1 MQARQVQVTD
11 DDAGQRLD
19 NFLLRELKGVPR
31 TAVYRLL
38 RTGQVRVNGGRA
50 KPDRRLETGETV
62 RIPPVRIDDAPR
74 PHAAPAGGPSA
85 AQRALIDASILHED
99 KDVLVLDKPGG
110 VAVHGGSGISFGV
123 IEVLRALRP
132 DATLE
137 LAHRLDRD
145 TSGILIL
152 AKRRPAL
159 RKLHASFREGA
170 VEKRYLT
177 LLGGRWEHGS
187 VSVAAALK
195 RNQIRGGERVVTVD
209 SDDGKPSLS
218 HFHPL
223 EVYRDGSFMEVR
235 IETGRTHQIRVHAAH
250 LGHPV
255 AGDDKYGDHEVN
267 KRFRPLGLKRMFLHA
282 SSLSLPHPNG
292 DVLSVSAP
300 LPDELKAVLD
310 ALDRTPR

>member
-50 KPDRRLETGETV
+50 KPDRRVEAGDTV
-62 RIPPVRIDDAPR
+62 RIPPVRLDDAPR

-145 TSGILIL
+145 TSGVLVL

-177 LLGGRWEHGS
+177 LVGGRWEHGS
-187 VSVAAALK
+187 VTVAAALK
-195 RNQIRGGERVVTVD
+195 RNQIKGGERIVTVD

-223 EVYRDGSFMEVR
+223 EPYREATFMEVK

-255 AGDDKYGDHEVN
+255 AGDDKYGDHDLN
-267 KRFRPLGLKRMFLHA
+267 KRFKQFGLKRMFLHA
-282 SSLSLPHPNG
+282 SSLSMPHPNG

-310 ALDRTPR
+310 ALERGR

>member
-1 MQARQVQVTD
+1 MQARVVLASD

-19 NFLLRELKGVPR
+19 NFLLRHLKGVPR

-50 KPDRRLETGETV
+50 KPDRRIESGDKV
-62 RIPPVRIDDAPR
+62 RLPPVRLDDAPR
-74 PHAAPAGGPSA
+74 PGVPSA

-145 TSGILIL
+145 TSGVLVL

-159 RKLHASFREGA
+159 RKLHAAFREGT
-170 VEKRYLT
+170 VEKRYLA

-187 VSVAAALK
+187 VTVAAALK
-195 RNQIRGGERVVTVD
+195 RNQIKGGERIVRVD

-223 EVYRDGSFMEVR
+223 DLFREASFMEVK

-255 AGDDKYGDHEVN
+255 AGDDKYGDHELN
-267 KRFRPLGLKRMFLHA
+267 RRFKTLGLKRMFLHA
-282 SSLSLPHPNG
+282 SSLSMPHPNG

-300 LPDELKAVLD
+300 LPDDLKAVID
-310 ALDRTPR
+310 ALEQKR